1 MTQPSAATTKP
12 AADGQSE
19 GLGIALVFGSA
30 FFWSF
35 AGAIARFLH
44 ISDNWTVVFWRCLF
58 GALFLLVFMLLRDG
72 PRGTVKLFSG
82 MGWPGIV
89 VGLCFTVASTCFI
102 IAISHTTIANVLLIG
117 GGVPLIAA
125 LISWIFFRER
135 ISGFTWVAIFV
146 VIFGVLV
153 MVSGSL
159 TGTVSPIGDALALLT
174 ATVFAIAVVITR
186 RFPHVRMTPATCFGC
201 LVAAAIA
208 ASQAGSLSVTAGEMA
223 LLFVFG
229 AFNLGLGLALFVTGA
244 RLIPS
249 ALAAL
254 LGTSE
259 TMLGP
264 VWVAVIH
271 GEIPELRTIIGGAMI
286 LVALIGYLTMQ
297 FRRQARSAA

>member
-1 MTQPSAATTKP
+1 
-12 AADGQSE
+12 
-19 GLGIALVFGSA
+19 
-30 FFWSF
+30 
-35 AGAIARFLH
+35 
-44 ISDNWTVVFWRCLF
+44 
-58 GALFLLVFMLLRDG
+58 
-72 PRGTVKLFSG
+72 
-82 MGWPGIV
+82 
-89 VGLCFTVASTCFI
+89 
-102 IAISHTTIANVLLIG
+102 
-117 GGVPLIAA
+117 
-125 LISWIFFRER
+125 
-135 ISGFTWVAIFV
+135 
-146 VIFGVLV
+146 
-153 MVSGSL
+153 
-159 TGTVSPIGDALALLT
+159 
-174 ATVFAIAVVITR
+174 
-186 RFPHVRMTPATCFGC
+186 MTPATCFGC